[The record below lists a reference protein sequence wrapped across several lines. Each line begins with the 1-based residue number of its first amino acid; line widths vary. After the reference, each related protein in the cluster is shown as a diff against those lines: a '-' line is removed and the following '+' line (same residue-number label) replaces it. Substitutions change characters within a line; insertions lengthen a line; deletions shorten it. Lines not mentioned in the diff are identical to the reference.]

1 MRNITDGDGTKKIYN
16 ITFQSKLHPDLI
28 FKSFPTDLD
37 KYIES
42 ATNSKGNDII
52 IYNIKY
58 MNSKVEICYTK
69 QNIIIDRYL

>member
-42 ATNSKGNDII
+42 ASNSKGNDMAID
-52 IYNIKY
+52 NI
-58 MNSKVEICYTK
+58 V
-69 QNIIIDRYL
+69 